1 MFPSPRIMP
10 QSTPLHRHV
19 LVRCEVV
26 NRDSVASIRFVEQD
40 HFRLWQYMMANKHD
54 LIVQSAAPCLW
65 LPEAEYAANATVF
78 DNAGSC
84 EAVTRLTFAVYDQE
98 SGLCNTLQRFV
109 PLAETDQ
116 LSELLLRRISPDIS
130 GSDDFVMEQQRG
142 YAVIK
147 AGADVTRLGF
157 PLGF

>member
-1 MFPSPRIMP
+1 MP

-26 NRDSVASIRFVEQD
+26 NRESAVSIRFVEQD

-54 LIVQSAAPCLW
+54 LIVRSAAPCLW
-65 LPEAEYAANATVF
+65 LPEAEYAANAGVF
-78 DNAGSC
+78 HKAGAC
-84 EAVTRLTFAVYDQE
+84 EAVTRLTFAVYDQV
-98 SGLCNTLQRFV
+98 SGLCSTMQRFV

-116 LSELLLRRISPDIS
+116 LSELLLRRVSPDIRA
-130 GSDDFVMEQQRG
+130 SDDFVMEQQRG

-147 AGADVTRLGF
+147 AEADSARIGL
-157 PLGF
+157 PLGL

>member
-1 MFPSPRIMP
+1 MRIML

-19 LVRCEVV
+19 LVRCEVI
-26 NRDSVASIRFVEQD
+26 NRDNIASVRFIEQD

-54 LIVQSAAPCLW
+54 LVVQGAAPCLW
-65 LPEAEYAANATVF
+65 LPEAEYAANSTLF
-78 DNAGSC
+78 ESAGVC
-84 EAVTRLTFAVYDQE
+84 EAVTRLTFAIYDHE

-109 PLAETDQ
+109 PVDETEH
-116 LSELLLRRISPDIS
+116 LSELLLRRVSPDIG

-147 AGADVTRLGF
+147 AGADASRLGL

>member
-1 MFPSPRIMP
+1 MP

-26 NRDSVASIRFVEQD
+26 NRDRVAGVRFIEQD

-65 LPEAEYAANATVF
+65 LPDAEYAANAALF
-78 DNAGSC
+78 DNAGAC
-84 EAVTRLTFAVYDQE
+84 EAVTRLTFAVYDRV

-109 PLAETDQ
+109 PIAETDH
-116 LSELLLRRISPDIS
+116 LSELLLRRISPDVRT
-130 GSDDFVMEQQRG
+130 SDDFAMEQQRG

-147 AGADVTRLGF
+147 PGADITRLGL
-157 PLGF
+157 PLEF